1 MAIPN
6 AFEDETNSWWIR
18 EGEKL
23 AEDGRDL
30 LYLTQ
35 GAEMERERIIKLL
48 ESKLVGKATNVE
60 TGLIDWSSFEG
71 DVLSLI
77 KGSENVG
84 DGMDNRSEGEN
95 SE

>member
-23 AEDGRDL
+23 AEDGREL
-30 LYLTQ
+30 LYLIQ

-48 ESKLVGKATNVE
+48 EDMPFGGITTRTDGLTLREYLVA
-60 TGLIDWSSFEG
+60 
-71 DVLSLI
+71 LI
-77 KGSENVG
+77 KGENK
-84 DGMDNRSEGEN
+84 
-95 SE
+95 

>member
-30 LYLTQ
+30 LYLIQ
-35 GAEMERERIIKLL
+35 GAEMERERIIKLIEGMDIHTTHSEL
-48 ESKLVGKATNVE
+48 CTRRHLFAQKLVERLK
-60 TGLIDWSSFEG
+60 
-71 DVLSLI
+71 
-77 KGSENVG
+77 
-84 DGMDNRSEGEN
+84 GEN
-95 SE
+95 K